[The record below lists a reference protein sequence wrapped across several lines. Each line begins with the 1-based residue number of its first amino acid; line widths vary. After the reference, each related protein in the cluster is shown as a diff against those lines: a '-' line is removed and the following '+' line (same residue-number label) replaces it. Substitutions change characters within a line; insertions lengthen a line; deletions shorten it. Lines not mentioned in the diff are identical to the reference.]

1 MKKYLLFMTAIMFA
15 VSLSAQYIP
24 LPDSNAVWSVDFV
37 KYSIEGDS
45 TYKSKTYKKI
55 YIANYSYPTI

>member
-1 MKKYLLFMTAIMFA
+1 MAAILFAM
-15 VSLSAQYIP
+15 SLSAQYIP

-45 TYKSKTYKKI
+45 TYKSKTIRKFI
-55 YIANYSYPTI
+55 

>member
-1 MKKYLLFMTAIMFA
+1 MKKYLLFMAAILFA
-15 VSLSAQYIP
+15 MSLSAQYIP

-45 TYKSKTYKKI
+45 TYKSKTIRKFI
-55 YIANYSYPTI
+55 